1 METKTKDCTE
11 LHQESIQK
19 QIPKWGPEI
28 KDRKWDPINPEIKDR
43 KCDLVVKNRKL
54 GPVVGREIDEPP
66 YTEPK
71 YKTDQ
76 EGWEEY
82 LEIIKNNMPDDF
94 NDLGSRGKIKLEQHC
109 KMGNLPLLQYIFK
122 KYEIGYYYNYL
133 NMLFIISC
141 EHGHLEMAKWLYSV
155 HKHTDK
161 KKVSESKEKLYESNK
176 NVWTHT
182 PMTYESHIE
191 YVRSYH
197 SLDINRAFV
206 CASMD
211 HQIEVTEWLLSIKPR
226 MPDIKKLLLTHE
238 KKIDYYS
245 LYTSYYPEDLTYAEF
260 MKSQHP

>member
-11 LHQESIQK
+11 LCQELIQK
-19 QIPKWGPEI
+19 PIPKWGPEV
-28 KDRKWDPINPEIKDR
+28 KD
-43 KCDLVVKNRKL
+43 RKL

-94 NDLGSRGKIKLEQHC
+94 NDLGLGGIIQLEQQC
-109 KMGNLPLLQYIFK
+109 KMGNLPLLQYIFN

-155 HKHTDK
+155 HKNTDK
-161 KKVSESKEKLYESNK
+161 KKLSGSTKKLYESNK
-176 NVWTHT
+176 NVWRNSSRSF
-182 PMTYESHIE
+182 EEIRE
-191 YVRSYH
+191 YVRSDC
-197 SLDINRAFV
+197 SLDINTAFV
-206 CASMD
+206 CACMHD
-211 HQIEVTEWLLSIKPR
+211 QIEVTEWLLLIKPCI
-226 MPDIKKLLLTHE
+226 PDIKKLLLTHE